1 METKDLLKL
10 FEEYAK
16 TASPQDVEYTLSKTS
31 LDEIIADMESIRNT
45 ALTNSKGPIVSSTPV
60 TSNVEPPA
68 EYWTKTQWEFL
79 WKCCNSNLRQY
90 GIRIPAF
97 DGGYYDFK
105 EVVFETVL
113 HSGFVI
119 VAKLEA
125 DSMIYEIPS
134 EHFKENHHIM
144 PQWVKHL
151 MRTVYDNWISSKR
164 LEK

>member
-16 TASPQDVEYTLSKTS
+16 TASLQDVEYTLSKTS
-31 LDEIIADMESIRNT
+31 LDEIIADMENIRNT
-45 ALTNSKGPIVSSTPV
+45 ALTNSKGPISASAAIPY
-60 TSNVEPPA
+60 PPA
-68 EYWTKTQWEFL
+68 EYWNKTQWEFL
-79 WKCCNSNLRQY
+79 GKCCNSNLRQFN
-90 GIRIPAF
+90 IKIPDG

-113 HSGFVI
+113 FSGFVI
-119 VAKLEA
+119 VAKMEG
-125 DSMIYEIPS
+125 DSTIYEIPS
-134 EHFKENHHIM
+134 EHFKENHYIM

-151 MRTVYDNWISSKR
+151 MRMVYDNLVLAKR